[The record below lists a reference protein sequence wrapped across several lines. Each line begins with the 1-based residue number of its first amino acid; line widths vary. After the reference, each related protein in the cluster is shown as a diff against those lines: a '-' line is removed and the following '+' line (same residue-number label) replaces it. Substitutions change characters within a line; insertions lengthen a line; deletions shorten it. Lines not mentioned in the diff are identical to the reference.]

1 LLLNERDGVLALSDK
16 AGAHDELGAIAVTLR
31 PFDVE
36 QQADA
41 LYDALEM
48 PRPARRARAEIGV
61 DIVRTN
67 DVHKWL
73 RQQLSDIERL
83 SGRTMPLQVSV

>member
-1 LLLNERDGVLALSDK
+1 
-16 AGAHDELGAIAVTLR
+16 
-31 PFDVE
+31 
-36 QQADA
+36 
-41 LYDALEM
+41 M
-48 PRPARRARAEIGV
+48 PRAARRARHEIGV